1 MRINYK
7 KFEYPLFL
15 LVLFLT
21 IFGLVNM
28 FSASTVYA
36 LRVFN
41 DASYLLVRQ
50 IVFIVLGVVLCI
62 VTSFIHE
69 KLIDKMSLVIYLSSA
84 ILVLVTVFIGTMSRG
99 SVRWF
104 TFSGLTFQ
112 PSEIMKLA
120 TIILIASFIKK
131 KFYSLDDNYNMYK
144 LFMIGFIPAA
154 VVSINNLSTG
164 IIIMAITILMI
175 YVVSTK
181 KIIYAVMLIV
191 MILVYKFAYQ
201 IALGIEHIGL
211 LRSYQLN
218 RILAWK
224 NPMEYQDL
232 SYQTLQGLY
241 AIGSGGIFGRGF
253 GESIQ
258 KTIMPEAQNDMV
270 FTIICEE
277 LGFVGAMI
285 LLILYVLIL
294 FRIFYITYK
303 QKDVFK
309 FMICFGIAIHFALQI
324 ILNLCVVMNLMP
336 NTGITLPFV
345 SYGGTSLIILYI
357 EIGLILNF
365 AKSVE

>member
-1 MRINYK
+1 MKTNYR

-21 IFGLVNM
+21 VFGLVNM

-50 IVFIVLGVVLCI
+50 IVFIVLGIIACI
-62 VTSFIHE
+62 ITSFVHE
-69 KLIDKMSLVIYLSSA
+69 KFIDKMSFIVYLSSA
-84 ILVLVTVFIGTMSRG
+84 ILVFVTVFIGTMSRG

-104 TFSGLTFQ
+104 TFRGLTFQ

-120 TIILIASFIKK
+120 VIVFIASFVKK
-131 KFYSLDDNYNMYK
+131 NFYSLDENYNMYK
-144 LFMIGFIPAA
+144 LFMIGFLPAA

-164 IIIMAITILMI
+164 IIIMSITVLMI

-181 KIIYAVMLIV
+181 KLIYALILIFI
-191 MILVYKFAYQ
+191 ILVYIFAYP
-201 IALGIEHIGL
+201 IALGVENVGL

-218 RILAWK
+218 RIFAWK

-285 LLILYVLIL
+285 LLILYILIL
-294 FRIFYITYK
+294 FRIFYITYR